1 MLKDIL
7 GQAWEAMLY
16 NRRRTAITMI
26 GMAWGI
32 ATVVLLLAY
41 GAGFSRAI
49 EAIFA
54 NWGTNI
60 IGVFPGRTSQQA
72 GGDKAGVKVR
82 FTMDD
87 VDRIAASVPGI
98 IHLTP
103 AAEKDDI
110 IVQNDLHTY
119 TWTVNGTRAGF
130 QDIWKLDTDAGRFFN
145 GAEDQQRA
153 HVCVLGSEAKIKL
166 FSGGWALGESIRL
179 NGETFTVVGVLAPKM
194 QENGDDNRNTQIYVP
209 FNTMS
214 DLKDTMYLDGIWFN
228 YHGDNELA
236 EKSLR
241 ETLAAAH
248 HFRPTDHNAIYVA
261 NLLTQLHQFRILSI
275 ALQVLLSL
283 VGALTLG
290 IAGIGLMNIMLVAV
304 QQRTREIGIE
314 KALGARRRH
323 ILIQFLAEAMAITG
337 VGGVSGIALAYLVSV
352 LVGRITFY
360 SAIALHAEDADIR
373 LIISPTSVIVAT
385 VILAVTGLVSGMIPA
400 IRAANLDPI
409 EALRYE

>member
-41 GAGFSRAI
+41 GAGFSRAV
-49 EAIFA
+49 ETIFA
-54 NWGTNI
+54 QWGTNL
-60 IGVFPGRTSQQA
+60 IGVFPGRTSEQA

-82 FTMDD
+82 FTLDD
-87 VDRIAASVPGI
+87 VDRVSNSVPGI
-98 IHLTP
+98 MNLSP
-103 AAEKDDI
+103 ASEKDVT
-110 IVQNDLHTY
+110 VQNELHAY
-119 TWTVNGTRAGF
+119 TWTVNGVRSGF
-130 QDIWKLDTDAGRFFN
+130 QDIWKLDIDQGRFFN

-153 HVCVLGSEAKIKL
+153 HVCVIGSEAKTKL
-166 FSGGWALGESIRL
+166 FSGGYALGETIRL
-179 NGETFTVVGVLAPKM
+179 SGVIFTIVGVLAPKM
-194 QENGDDNRNTQIYVP
+194 EESGDINRNTQIYVP

-214 DLKDTMYLDGIWFN
+214 DIKDTHYIDGIWFN
-228 YHGDNELA
+228 YRGDNELA
-236 EKSLR
+236 EKNLR
-241 ETLAAAH
+241 QTLAAAH
-248 HFRPTDHNAIYVA
+248 HFRPTDKRAIFVA
-261 NLLTQLHQFRILSI
+261 NLLTQLKQFQILSI

-304 QQRTREIGIE
+304 QQRTREIGVE
-314 KALGARRRH
+314 KALGARKRH
-323 ILIQFLAEAMAITG
+323 ILTQFLAEAFVITT
-337 VGGVSGIALAYLVSV
+337 VGGIAGIALAYLISA
-352 LVGRITFY
+352 LVGRIPFY
-360 SAIALHAEDADIR
+360 SALAKNAEAADIR
-373 LIISPTSVIVAT
+373 LIISPASVIIAT
-385 VILAVTGLVSGMIPA
+385 VILALVGLISGMIPA

>member
-7 GQAWEAMLY
+7 AQAWEAMVY
-16 NRRRTAITMI
+16 NRRRTTITMI

-54 NWGTNI
+54 QWGTNM
-60 IGVFPGRTSQQA
+60 IGFFPGRTSEQA

-82 FTMDD
+82 FTLDD
-87 VDRIAASVPGI
+87 VDRVSNSVPGI
-98 IHLTP
+98 FQISPDVNSSLT
-103 AAEKDDI
+103 
-110 IVQNDLHTY
+110 VQNDLHTY
-119 TWTVNGTRAGF
+119 SWTVHGVRPQLQNI
-130 QDIWKLDTDAGRFFN
+130 QKLDTDQGRFFN

-153 HVCVLGSEAKIKL
+153 HVCVIGSEAKTML
-166 FSGGWALGESIRL
+166 FSGGWAVGETIRL
-179 NGETFTVVGVLAPKM
+179 NGVTCTVIGVITPKM
-194 QENGDDNRNTQIYVP
+194 QEGDNDSRNRQIYVP
-209 FNTMS
+209 FSTMS
-214 DLKDTMYLDGIWFN
+214 DFKDTEYLDGIWFN
-228 YHGDNELA
+228 YRGDNELI

-241 ETLAAAH
+241 ETMGAAH
-248 HFRPTDHNAIYVA
+248 HFRPSDHNAIYVA
-261 NLLTQLHQFRILSI
+261 NILSQLKQFELLSI

-314 KALGARRRH
+314 KALGARKHH
-323 ILIQFLAEAMAITG
+323 ILVQFLAEAMAITG
-337 VGGVSGIALAYLVSV
+337 VGGVAGIALAYLVSA

-360 SAIALHAEDADIR
+360 SALAKNASDADIR
-373 LIISPTSVIVAT
+373 LIISPTSVVVAT
-385 VILAVTGLVSGMIPA
+385 AILAVTGLVSGMIPA
-400 IRAANLDPI
+400 MRAANLDPI

>member
-1 MLKDIL
+1 MLRDIL
-7 GQAWEAMLY
+7 GQAWEAMVY

-54 NWGTNI
+54 QWGTNI

-72 GGDKAGVKVR
+72 GADKAGVKVQ
-82 FTMDD
+82 FTLDD
-87 VDRIAASVPGI
+87 VDLVSNTVPGVFHI
-98 IHLTP
+98 SP
-103 AAEKDDI
+103 MVSKDVN
-110 IVQNDLHTY
+110 VQNDLHAY
-119 TWTVNGTRAGF
+119 TWTVNGVRPEF
-130 QDIWKLDTDAGRFFN
+130 QDIWKLDTEAGRFFN
-145 GAEDQQRA
+145 GLEDQQRA
-153 HVCVLGSEAKIKL
+153 HVCVIGSEARTKL
-166 FSGGWALGESIRL
+166 FSGEWPVGENIRL
-179 NGETFTVVGVLAPKM
+179 NGVLFTVVGVASPKM
-194 QENGDDNRNTQIYVP
+194 QEGDNDNRNRQIYVP

-214 DLKDTMYLDGIWFN
+214 DLVDTHYVSGIWFN
-228 YHGDNELA
+228 YKGDHELV

-248 HFRPTDHNAIYVA
+248 HFKPSDHNAVYVA
-261 NLLTQLHQFRILSI
+261 NLMTQLAQFHILSI
-275 ALQVLLSL
+275 ALQVLLSM
-283 VGALTLG
+283 VGSLTLG

-304 QQRTREIGIE
+304 QQRTREIGVE

-323 ILIQFLAEAMAITG
+323 ILLQFLAEAMAITS
-337 VGGVSGIALAYLVSV
+337 VGGGLGIALAYVVSIA
-352 LVGRITFY
+352 VGRITFY
-360 SAIALHAEDADIR
+360 SAMARNASDADIR
-373 LIISPTSVIVAT
+373 LIISPTSLVVAT

>member
-16 NRRRTAITMI
+16 NRRRTAITTI

-41 GAGFSRAI
+41 GTGFRTAI
-49 EAIFA
+49 ERIFA
-54 NWGTNI
+54 EWGTNT
-60 IGVFPGRTSQQA
+60 IGFFPGRTSQQA

-82 FTMDD
+82 LTLDD
-87 VDRIAASVPGI
+87 VDRVSAALPEITHISPMEFQDV
-98 IHLTP
+98 T
-103 AAEKDDI
+103 
-110 IVQNDLHTY
+110 VRNDLHTY
-119 TWTVNGTRAGF
+119 TWTVVGSRASYA
-130 QDIWKLDTDAGRFFN
+130 DIIKLTPDQGRFFN

-153 HVCVLGSEAKIKL
+153 HVCVLGSEAKTKL
-166 FSGGWALGESIRL
+166 FSGGWAIGETIRL
-179 NGETFTVVGVLAPKM
+179 NGEIFTVVGALQPKM
-194 QENGDDNRNTQIYVP
+194 QESNDNINRTIYVP

-214 DLKDTMYLDGIWFN
+214 DLKDTTYVDGVWIG
-228 YHGDNELA
+228 YHGDYQKI
-236 EKSLR
+236 EKTIR

-248 HFRPTDHNAIYVA
+248 HFRPTDHDAVHVA
-261 NLLTQLHQFRILSI
+261 NLRSQLHQFEILSI
-275 ALQVLLSL
+275 ALQALLSL

-314 KALGARRRH
+314 KALGARRHH
-323 ILIQFLAEAMAITG
+323 ILTQFLAEALAITG
-337 VGGVSGIALAYLVSV
+337 VGGVAGVSLAFLVSL
-352 LVGRITFY
+352 LVGRITLY
-360 SAIALHAEDADIR
+360 SAIAKNAEAADIR
-373 LIISPTSVIVAT
+373 LIISPSSLIISTI
-385 VILAVTGLVSGMIPA
+385 ILIVTGLVSGMIPA